1 MLAPVRAGNGRRRT
15 AKIRHGAQPAYAAR
29 AKGTGASQH
38 WSAAR
43 HGAQSA
49 HAARARGLAHRSTGR
64 RPTWRAT
71 GVRSGMPRLRGID
84 YAAAGLSAQGMRGRR
99 EKDMPQ
105 GRSLCPRAPDAPIR
119 LPSARHARLLARNF
133 RPCAPDA
140 PICLPPVRPACLP
153 ARNFCPCAGR
163 SICLPPVQPARL
175 PARNFRPCAGRISRP
190 PGSSR
195 TETAAPPRAGR
206 SAGRKTRGMAEGLEA
221 RLKRLHTPQQN

>member
-1 MLAPVRAGNGRRRT
+1 MARSRRMPQGPRV
-15 AKIRHGAQPAYAAR
+15 Q
-29 AKGTGASQH
+29 
-38 WSAAR
+38 
-43 HGAQSA
+43 
-49 HAARARGLAHRSTGR
+49 AHRSTGQPPDTARSR
-64 RPTWRAT
+64 RTPQ
-71 GVRSGMPRLRGID
+71 GPCLEGND
-84 YAAAGLSAQGMRGRR
+84 YAAAGLSAQGMRWTQGKGYAAGKDPFPVR
-99 EKDMPQ
+99 ETLSSACRPSFM
-105 GRSLCPRAPDAPIR
+105 RSFLRVIIPRARDAPIC

-140 PICLPPVRPACLP
+140 PICLPPVRPARLP

-163 SICLPPVQPARL
+163 SICLPPVRPARL

-221 RLKRLHTPQQN
+221 RLKRLHTPLEN